1 MIRRLVLVA
10 ATAAALVLAP
20 STAMAYPPPGFATV
34 VTDVTPAAG
43 AAFGV
48 HMSNAKARAAVT
60 LALTHNPV
68 TLDNHGISIAGTKS
82 LSKITSAAGVA
93 DFTVSLTE
101 IGAYSLV
108 ATDAAGA
115 VLSSQIVTVH
125 AVGAAPAA
133 AGGKLSRTGFDA
145 TGLAVGG
152 GLLVLAGAGAVV
164 VAKRRKSSQVSV

>member
-10 ATAAALVLAP
+10 AAAALVLAP

-34 VTDVTPAAG
+34 VTDVTP
-43 AAFGV
+43 
-48 HMSNAKARAAVT
+48 
-60 LALTHNPV
+60 
-68 TLDNHGISIAGTKS
+68 
-82 LSKITSAAGVA
+82 
-93 DFTVSLTE
+93 
-101 IGAYSLV
+101 
-108 ATDAAGA
+108 AAGA

-152 GLLVLAGAGAVV
+152 GLLVLADAGAVV
-164 VAKRRKSSQVSV
+164 VAKRRKSSQAAA